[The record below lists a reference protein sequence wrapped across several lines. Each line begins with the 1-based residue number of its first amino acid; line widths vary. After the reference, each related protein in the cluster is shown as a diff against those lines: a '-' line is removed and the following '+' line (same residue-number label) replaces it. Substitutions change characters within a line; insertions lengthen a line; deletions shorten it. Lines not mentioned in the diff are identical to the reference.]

1 MPKFSSRYTHPFL
14 LFILALLFAGCLR
27 RGDDSMT
34 FSLEE
39 FLPADWTPV
48 GDVVEINIDGDAD
61 VERLLF
67 YHYDSSN
74 ENDGRSESA
83 GPVGALIFDLRQGE
97 TTVTTEGEPLA
108 RQSSSTL
115 VRHQILPSYWQG
127 AGQGFIAEPGQA
139 DDIPVYTVTYS
150 GADLAGVGG
159 SRKELVV
166 LGGESYLTFIWWRGR
181 MDGYGVTQLYAPGG
195 FEGVDWTA
203 YARRPEP
210 IMQVIGLYPLHDRSL
225 TCRKVGYDRV
235 DVEPANLALDEAIA
249 YRQTIAYRTSNR
261 GLDFCY
267 GVPATPFYPEA
278 VVLAYLLDPQNH
290 LPLLDSPLQADP
302 EAARLRGIIDPT
314 QLILVDDLRSP
325 VDVPFLRPDPL
336 AFTNPIE
343 TSVCAKVIVWTD
355 QASAAYT
362 ARWLLFT
369 LRYQISQPET
379 VATDQLLITNVIE
392 PVRPADNSALTCEQ
406 ILQNAAQ

>member
-1 MPKFSSRYTHPFL
+1 MPKLLSQPARPFL
-14 LFILALLFAGCLR
+14 LLVLALLLAGCFRL
-27 RGDDSMT
+27 GNNNNMT
-34 FSLEE
+34 FGLEE

-48 GDVVEINIDGDAD
+48 GDVIEVDIDGDAD
-61 VERLLF
+61 IERLLF
-67 YHYDSSN
+67 YHYD
-74 ENDGRSESA
+74 RSGESA

-108 RQSSSTL
+108 RQSSSSL

-127 AGQGFIAEPGQA
+127 AGQGFIAEPDQA
-139 DDIPVYTVTYS
+139 GDIPVYTVTYPGS
-150 GADLAGVGG
+150 DVDPGN

-166 LGGESYLTFIWWRGR
+166 LGGNTYLTFIWWRGR

-203 YARRPEP
+203 YSRQPEP
-210 IMQVIGLYPLHDRSL
+210 ITQVIGLYPLHDRSL
-225 TCRKVGYDRV
+225 ICRRVGYDRV
-235 DVEPANLALDEAIA
+235 DVEPVNLALDDATVA
-249 YRQTIAYRTSNR
+249 YRQTIAYRSSNR

-267 GVPATPFYPEA
+267 GIPTSPFYPEA

-290 LPLLDSPLQADP
+290 LPLLDSTLQEDP
-302 EAARLRGIIDPT
+302 EAARLRDIIDPA

-325 VDVPFLRPDPL
+325 IDVPFLRPDPL
-336 AFTNPIE
+336 AFTTPIE

-355 QASAAYT
+355 QATSAYT

-392 PVRPADNSALTCEQ
+392 PARPADNSELTCEQ
-406 ILQNAAQ
+406 ILKNAAQ